1 MRWHWISHLVC
12 AHLATIGVTPI
23 VKGTL
28 IGSSAFVHKKAIAK
42 DEPLLVT
49 AFASQER
56 SSGLASA
63 FRSFSAI
70 DQGNNWPQ
78 NCLNSC
84 CTDQLCNIDTIQK
97 AIEIYKAHQPVKRP

>member
-1 MRWHWISHLVC
+1 MNWHFTHSAGMKWHWISHLVC

-28 IGSSAFVHKKAIAK
+28 TGSSAFVHKKAIAK

-70 DQGNNWPQ
+70 DQGN
-78 NCLNSC
+78 
-84 CTDQLCNIDTIQK
+84 
-97 AIEIYKAHQPVKRP
+97 